1 MAGQKRLI
9 QEASIVNN
17 IRTDEGLQVKRGR
30 EVLAMPRLASNAI
43 VIAFTV
49 QHLYCYIVLI
59 HAKPQA
65 RAVQHS
71 DHRCRDEGSAEK
83 ILDDSTAARRL
94 FCKLRKF
101 LCFFNPSP
109 PPARDSARSSQGHRH
124 RLAL

>member
-83 ILDDSTAARRL
+83 ILEIAPPHADFFASFASSCVSSIQAPRQPVIARAL
-94 FCKLRKF
+94 I
-101 LCFFNPSP
+101 
-109 PPARDSARSSQGHRH
+109 ARA
-124 RLAL
+124 